1 VTRISRPRGIA
12 APVGRAAGVAAQR
25 IGEILA
31 GKRAFT
37 ADAGPRLCR
46 FLGLSDDRWLRPQ
59 AAYDIEIAKV
69 TFVQT
74 LARIEPCK
82 EEGRAHDGYALSRN
96 EHAA

>member
-1 VTRISRPRGIA
+1 
-12 APVGRAAGVAAQR
+12 
-25 IGEILA
+25 
-31 GKRAFT
+31 
-37 ADAGPRLCR
+37 
-46 FLGLSDDRWLRPQ
+46 
-59 AAYDIEIAKV
+59 V